1 MAEIEF
7 TIPTVQYGNAK
18 IRMTP
23 EELYDLSRKGIS
35 LHDIGMKASE
45 FLVMITEGFEA
56 GKKIDW
62 SASRD
67 VTGQYQES
75 SEPAPEVIA
84 ESAEKLNKIAEQVIK
99 DELGATTVEPMPE
112 RTPAQEAEEAEQ
124 TIKTMLG
131 ATTVEPWTK
140 TPAPSSTPKAWD
152 NFDI

>member
-1 MAEIEF
+1 MAEIIWGAPLVDYAQF
-7 TIPTVQYGNAK
+7 QIHATS
-18 IRMTP
+18 
-23 EELYDLSRKGIS
+23 EELGLKDVSDGYTLAYAYGLWLGAVRD
-35 LHDIGMKASE
+35 
-45 FLVMITEGFEA
+45 GFAA
-56 GKKIDW
+56 GVAAANDPAQKKLN
-62 SASRD
+62 

-75 SEPAPEVIA
+75 PEP
-84 ESAEKLNKIAEQVIK
+84 
-99 DELGATTVEPMPE
+99 EPMPE

>member
-75 SEPAPEVIA
+75 PEP
-84 ESAEKLNKIAEQVIK
+84 
-99 DELGATTVEPMPE
+99 EPMPE

>member
-23 EELYDLSRKGIS
+23 QELYELSEGGVS
-35 LHDIGMKASE
+35 LYDVGMKAME
-45 FLVMITEGFEA
+45 FLSLVTQGFEA
-56 GKKIDW
+56 GKQIDFTPQN
-62 SASRD
+62 

-75 SEPAPEVIA
+75 SEETTPDQA
-84 ESAEKLNKIAEQVIK
+84 ESLIK
-99 DELGATTVEPMPE
+99 SE
-112 RTPAQEAEEAEQ
+112 
-124 TIKTMLG
+124 LG

-140 TPAPSSTPKAWD
+140 TPAPSTPKAWD

>member
-23 EELYDLSRKGIS
+23 QELYELSEGGVS
-35 LHDIGMKASE
+35 LYDVGMKAME
-45 FLVMITEGFEA
+45 FLSLVTQGFEA
-56 GKKIDW
+56 GKSIDF
-62 SASRD
+62 APQN

-75 SEPAPEVIA
+75 SEPEPHPITEAAPE
-84 ESAEKLNKIAEQVIK
+84 
-99 DELGATTVEPMPE
+99 
-112 RTPAQEAEEAEQ
+112 EAEEI
-124 TIKTMLG
+124 IKTLG

-140 TPAPSSTPKAWD
+140 TPETPTPKAWD